1 MEHKII
7 PITVLTGYLGAGKTT
22 LLNHILNNQEGY
34 KVAVIVNDIGEINID
49 EKLIKDGG
57 FIKEEDKGNVVPLS
71 NGCICCTLKEDLMNQ
86 IVDIIKQRKFDYIL
100 IEASGI
106 CEPMPIAQTIS
117 VLSESSEQYGLPKLC
132 RLDNVVTVVDVLRL
146 ATEFGCGDYLV
157 KDDIEEEDIENLLIQ
172 QIEFCNTIILN
183 KVDEIKPEELKR
195 VKLIIKELQPTA
207 KIIETNY
214 GKVDVKEIIDT
225 NSFDFEEVASSAGWI
240 KELERDDNED
250 MEDEEHVH
258 HQHDDE
264 EEHVH
269 HYHDHEEDEE
279 HEHHHHD
286 HEEDEEH
293 EHHHHD
299 HEDDKDEHSHH
310 GHHHH
315 HHHHHHDEGEAEEYG
330 ISTFVYTSRRPI
342 NENKFNEFAK
352 NLPRNVI
359 RCKGLV
365 WFKEDDEM
373 SYLFEQAG
381 KQLSLSEAGYW
392 LATAPKEELD
402 QMIKANPEI
411 LKDWDNDVGDRMTKL
426 VFIGQKMDKEKIKQ
440 DLRDCE

>member
-1 MEHKII
+1 MENKIV

-34 KVAVIVNDIGEINID
+34 KVAVIVNDIGEVNID

-86 IVDIIKQRKFDYIL
+86 IVDILKTRQFDYIL

-106 CEPMPIAQTIS
+106 CEPLPIAQTITM
-117 VLSESSEQYGLPKLC
+117 LSESTSEYGLPKIC

-172 QIEFCNTIILN
+172 QIEFCNTIVLN
-183 KVDEIKPEELKR
+183 KVDEIEPDELKK

-207 KIIETNY
+207 KILETNF
-214 GKVDVKEIIDT
+214 GKVPVGEIIDT
-225 NSFDFEEVASSAGWI
+225 NNFDFEKVANSAGWI

-250 MEDEEHVH
+250 L
-258 HQHDDE
+258 DDE
-264 EEHVH
+264 
-269 HYHDHEEDEE
+269 DSD
-279 HEHHHHD
+279 HEHHHD
-286 HEEDEEH
+286 EDEHDEHHNHEH
-293 EHHHHD
+293 EHEDH
-299 HEDDKDEHSHH
+299 HED
-310 GHHHH
+310 GH

-330 ISTFVYTSRRPI
+330 ISTFVYTSRKPI
-342 NENKFNEFAK
+342 DEAAFNDFAQ
-352 NLPRNVI
+352 NLPKNVI
-359 RCKGLV
+359 RCKGLI
-365 WFKEDDEM
+365 WFKQDDEM

-402 QMIKANPEI
+402 QMIKQNPEI
-411 LKDWDNDVGDRMTKL
+411 LKDWDDEVGDRMTKL
-426 VFIGQKMDKEKIKQ
+426 VFIGQKMDKNKIKQ
-440 DLRDCE
+440 DLKNCE